1 MKNLNLVMAFV
12 LLAILIC
19 VIIRNNGETFQVNP
33 QIALN
38 DANLTYGL
46 IPPGTIVSWCHDAE
60 LNLAGN
66 RLQASTSANIPDG
79 WVVCD
84 GRSYTKSNGSTGYTP
99 NLVGKFIYGGVGQNY
114 ANVSTQS
121 GNTGEYYGGNA
132 NNFGNNG
139 MYQHVTST
147 DPHTVMMNS
156 GGKYKVDLT
165 EAEMPRHWHGIPAK
179 LEHHN
184 PLAHYPELVAGHSHS
199 RGTDYSFV
207 GSNRTGGDTSLGCG
221 NPGSPVSD
229 CNGTP
234 HENMPPYY
242 TLVYIMK
249 KY

>member
-1 MKNLNLVMAFV
+1 MKNLNLVIAFV

-60 LNLAGN
+60 LNSAGN
-66 RLQASTSANIPDG
+66 RLQASTTANIPDG

-139 MYQHVTST
+139 MYQHITST
-147 DPHTVMMNS
+147 DPHTSTMYSN
-156 GGKYKVDLT
+156 GKHKVVLSLNQ
-165 EAEMPRHWHGIPAK
+165 MPNHRHTVGAK
-179 LEHHN
+179 REHQN
-184 PLAHYPELVAGHSHS
+184 PTAHWPELVIGHTHG
-199 RGTDYSFV
+199 RGTGFSEVPTDV
-207 GSNRTGGDTSLGCG
+207 QG
-221 NPGSPVSD
+221 N
-229 CNGTP
+229 NQA